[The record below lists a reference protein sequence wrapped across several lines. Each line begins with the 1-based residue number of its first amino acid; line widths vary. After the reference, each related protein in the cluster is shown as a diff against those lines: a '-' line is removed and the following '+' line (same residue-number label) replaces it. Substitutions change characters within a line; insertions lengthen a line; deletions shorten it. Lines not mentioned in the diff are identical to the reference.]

1 MPCSSDYIDFV
12 RSQLSNYNM
21 VRIRKM
27 MGEYL
32 VYVNEKCVLLVC
44 DDLCYV
50 KKIPELKSL
59 MSDAECGFPY
69 PGAKK
74 HYILDIEH
82 QQQVRRVIDIL
93 CAALPYP
100 TKRKQK

>member
-59 MSDAECGFPY
+59 MSDAECDFPY
-69 PGAKK
+69 PGAKE

-82 QQQVRRVIDIL
+82 KQEVRHVIDIL
-93 CAALPYP
+93 CAVLPYP